1 MKDSTMLMEMVGWYI
16 EDELLLHPNDKQRLN
31 EVVDS
36 FKKLIEKRDEYFDY
50 NSLDKVKEV
59 YEMFERGMSDE
70 EVFEKIKERLCEG
83 EGERFINY
91 CLRAQ
96 EFFDEV
102 EALYIHAIRKYLN
115 MSSDLYY
122 TERSYFEVII
132 TNAFEDYRRCILNDR
147 VRSVIENVVYKTY
160 REEIGAG
167 LNAEENLD
175 EAIMSA
181 LMFI

>member
-1 MKDSTMLMEMVGWYI
+1 MKDCTMLMEMVGWYV
-16 EDELLLHPNDKQRLN
+16 EDELLLHPNDVQRLN
-31 EVVDS
+31 EVIES
-36 FKKLIEKRDEYFDY
+36 LKKLIERRNEYFDY
-50 NSLDKVKEV
+50 NSFDKVKDV
-59 YEMFERGMSDE
+59 HEMFEKGMSDE
-70 EVFEKIKERLCEG
+70 EVFERIKESLCKG
-83 EGERFINY
+83 EGERLINY

-102 EALYIHAIRKYLN
+102 EALYIHAMRKYLN

-147 VRSVIENVVYKTY
+147 VRSVIENIVYKTY
-160 REEIGAG
+160 REGIGAG

-175 EAIMSA
+175 EVIVST